1 LNRIGLSTNALG
13 HAGATS
19 AGRLAIEQLYGYMC
33 WNSRAFGILT
43 TTTGFAFL
51 RRENGGVLYLSRLYG
66 SHRDLEGYQ
75 YQMPASMEDQS
86 TFTISHLLYWFTALT
101 ELTPPLPETRLEAA
115 IQVEAGRRADQQL
128 PIHTIVYATPVPTN
142 YSVPAPPPTIGSAP
156 HASHALQPLT
166 DILMM
171 EFKPWLR
178 QNHRGGR
185 AWSALLL
192 PEKMPVV
199 VKCWDAYKNNEN
211 ARNKEVDIYLRL
223 QELWGICIPR
233 FITFGRV
240 AFCHA
245 IIIEDLEV
253 NSSNVSLTV
262 GHAFVEGQ
270 YLHICRR

>member
-1 LNRIGLSTNALG
+1 MNQIGIPANVLDD
-13 HAGATS
+13 ATASS

-66 SHRDLEGYQ
+66 SHRDLEDFQ
-75 YQMPASMEDQS
+75 YEMPASMQNQS

-115 IQVEAGRRADQQL
+115 IQVEAGHRANQQL
-128 PIHTIVYATPVPTN
+128 PTNTVVYGTPVPTN
-142 YSVPAPPPTIGSAP
+142 YSAPALPPTTGSAP
-156 HASHALQPLT
+156 YASDALQPPTNVL
-166 DILMM
+166 I

-211 ARNKEVDIYLRL
+211 ARNTEVDIYIRL

-233 FITFGRV
+233 FIAFGRI

-245 IIIEDLEV
+245 IIIEELKV
-253 NSSNVSLTV
+253 NPSSTLLTI
-262 GHAFVEGQ
+262 GHAFVEG
-270 YLHICRR
+270 